1 MRDSKM
7 ENEIVKTVHEMDLK
21 ETLNTT
27 FDKNKVSHDKC
38 IEYGNQLLSKAS
50 SNPMTDEMDEE
61 IKTFITKAA
70 KTLTT
75 ISERRKPITQMMDLV
90 KKYFTGLE
98 NEINVKNDNI
108 VGQLQGIRNNYAAE
122 KIRIQKE
129 QEAKAERERL
139 ITVEKSNIRNTAE
152 ISIRDGAS
160 RLISDTISKINIMFA
175 NVTLEDYDGVFNAFQ
190 NMKWE
195 NTFNLSLVS
204 SVLLSKEEVT
214 EIFKSAKN
222 DLKEEITLLID
233 TSISRVVDE
242 LKLKLPSKK
251 VELLRIK
258 ELEEKDAEEARKQ
271 REALAKKDAEDIA
284 RKNQE
289 REEQD
294 RIRKQ
299 SEALTS
305 TPAEDLFMTP
315 ETVVNKVKVKQKMEI
330 TSSKAFINIIQYW
343 WNGVGSTMSIDELTK
358 KLQFAITFVEK
369 EANKNQDNKIVSPD
383 INWIDD
389 VTAK

>member
-1 MRDSKM
+1 M
-7 ENEIVKTVHEMDLK
+7 ENEIIQTVQSTDLK
-21 ETLNTT
+21 VMLNTA
-27 FDKNKVSHDKC
+27 FEKNKVSHDKC
-38 IEYGNQLLSKAS
+38 IEYGQQIYAKAT
-50 SNPMTDEMDEE
+50 SNPMTDEMDGE
-61 IKTFITKAA
+61 IRTFIVKAA
-70 KTLTT
+70 KTLST
-75 ISERRKPITQMMDLV
+75 ISERRKPITQMMDSV

-98 NEINVKNDNI
+98 NEINVKNENVI
-108 VGQLQGIRNNYAAE
+108 GKLQGVRNQYAAE
-122 KIRIQKE
+122 KLRIQKE

-152 ISIRDGAS
+152 IAIRDGAS
-160 RLISDTISKINIMFA
+160 QLIKDTISKINLMFS
-175 NVTLEDYDGVFNAFQ
+175 NVTLEDYDSTFEAFQ
-190 NMKWE
+190 NLKWE
-195 NTFNLSLVS
+195 NTFNLSIVS

-214 EIFKSAKN
+214 AIYKSAKA

-233 TSISRVVDE
+233 TSISKVVDE
-242 LKLKLPSKK
+242 LKLRLPSKK

-258 ELEEKDAEEARKQ
+258 ELEEKNEEEARKQ

-284 RKNQE
+284 RKDQE

-299 SEALTS
+299 SEALSS

-343 WNGVGSTMSIDELTK
+343 WNGVGFTLPMEELTK
-358 KLQFAITFVEK
+358 KLQFAITFAEK
-369 EANKNQDNKIVSPD
+369 EANKNQDNKIISPD